1 MTGGGVIEAKRASRK
16 VDSVSNFDDF
26 YNGALKVF
34 EARWASRIG
43 VGVLDIPQLILGYRP
58 EAWTVGL
65 RISAHQT
72 MCANVRL
79 FAKTM
84 TAARPLALNGKFVG
98 GLRHEKGH
106 KSKTVK
112 DCIIYYIYCL
122 RI

>member
-1 MTGGGVIEAKRASRK
+1 MGPLRFLR
-16 VDSVSNFDDF
+16 
-26 YNGALKVF
+26 
-34 EARWASRIG
+34 
-43 VGVLDIPQLILGYRP
+43 LDGPIISEFAFWTSILGYRP
-58 EAWTVGL
+58 EVWTVGL

-84 TAARPLALNGKFVG
+84 TAARGLALNGKFVG

-112 DCIIYYIYCL
+112 D
-122 RI
+122 